1 MKNIATERT
10 EEAKA
15 VWRRYVV
22 RTLLGLF
29 CAVGLTFIVLLI
41 LTAVLFFGNVSESF
55 VAPAATVLALLA
67 LFFGAKL
74 AARGL
79 AGSGFAFGAVV
90 GILYYIFWYI
100 LSYFLFS
107 QFSFSV
113 RTAIFMLIGVLTGCL
128 GGAAG
133 QHAPE
138 KPAKKRKKKK

>member
-1 MKNIATERT
+1 MKNIAAGKT
-10 EEAKA
+10 EEARVA
-15 VWRRYVV
+15 WQRYAV

-29 CAVGLTFIVLLI
+29 CAVGLTFIVLLA
-41 LTAVLFFGNVSESF
+41 LAAVLFFGNVGESF

-79 AGSGFAFGAVV
+79 AGSGFALGAVI

-113 RTAIFMLIGVLTGCL
+113 RTAIFMLIGILTGGL
-128 GGAAG
+128 GGTAG

-138 KPAKKRKKKK
+138 QTAKKRKKKK